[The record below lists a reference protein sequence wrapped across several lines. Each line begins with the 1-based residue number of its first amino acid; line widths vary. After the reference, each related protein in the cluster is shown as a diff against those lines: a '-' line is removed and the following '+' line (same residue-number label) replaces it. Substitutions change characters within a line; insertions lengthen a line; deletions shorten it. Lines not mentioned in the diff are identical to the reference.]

1 MQLHQSSLAAR
12 VALGLLLLLAGG
24 CSSVL
29 KPKVDETRFFVLGAP
44 PPPMASEVKPYAGSV
59 GLVALRLPGYLA
71 DRKEFANREGAEVVY
86 LPQFRWAEG
95 RERAFTDRLRL
106 ALADR
111 LRGAEVHRTPW
122 PERFSPG
129 VLVSLDL
136 ERFEQDADG
145 TVQLQVRWALLD
157 GESRSVRSNG
167 RFDVQQAGSPG
178 DPDDRVIRLGA
189 MVDQLATELAARI
202 VGS

>member
-1 MQLHQSSLAAR
+1 MQHRFSGL
-12 VALGLLLLLAGG
+12 VAGFGLGLLLLAGG

-29 KPKVDETRFFVLGAP
+29 KPKVDPTRFFVLGAP
-44 PPPMASEVKPYAGSV
+44 PPPAAGEVRPYAGQV
-59 GLVALRLPGYLA
+59 GLVGLRLPGYLA
-71 DRKEFANREGAEVVY
+71 DRKEFANRQGTEVVY

-122 PERFSPG
+122 PERFRPG
-129 VLVSLDL
+129 VLISLDL
-136 ERFEQDADG
+136 ERFEQDVDG
-145 TVQLQVRWALLD
+145 VVHLQVRWALLD
-157 GESRSVRSNG
+157 GESRAVRSNG
-167 RFDVQQAGSPG
+167 RFEVQMPGSPG
-178 DPDDRVIRLGA
+178 DPDDRVNRLGA
-189 MVDQLATELAARI
+189 MVDQLATELAGRI